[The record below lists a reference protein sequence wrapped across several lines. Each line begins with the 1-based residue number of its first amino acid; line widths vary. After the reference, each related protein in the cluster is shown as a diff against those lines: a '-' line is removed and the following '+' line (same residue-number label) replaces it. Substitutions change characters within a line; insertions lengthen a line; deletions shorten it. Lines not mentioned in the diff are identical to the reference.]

1 MAITTAAGGLR
12 YAGLDGDDRELLE
25 TITDQSARM
34 NRMIENLL
42 DLSKLQA
49 GVVAPHADWLDPREL
64 VEASADELQRNQ
76 PDGRSFQLRF
86 APDLPLVRGD
96 ASQLQRVI
104 VNLLE
109 NARKFSSPE
118 APVQVEVSATP
129 RIARIAVQDSGP
141 GVPEEEAERIFE
153 PFYRSP
159 SQREAPGSGLGLAI
173 ARGLAEANGC
183 RLAVARPA
191 EGGSRFTLG
200 GAGAGCREALVTAG
214 STRILVVDDE
224 RPIRRALEVTLAKAG
239 YTVNTAI
246 DASEALTQA
255 ALQPPDLLILD
266 LMLPD
271 ADGADVCRQLRD
283 WMQAPILLI
292 SAVGE
297 EQDKIRA
304 LDAGADDY
312 LTKPFGI
319 GELLARVRALLR
331 RSEGTV
337 SGEQV
342 IEVGQ
347 LTIDLPHRIVTAAGN
362 EVHLTPTEFDLL
374 KELALADG
382 RPLTHKML
390 LRKVWGAGYAQE
402 MQLLRTH
409 MGRLRDKLEAQGVP
423 RTSIETLTGVG
434 YRLRG

>member
-1 MAITTAAGGLR
+1 MT
-12 YAGLDGDDRELLE
+12 
-25 TITDQSARM
+25 
-34 NRMIENLL
+34 
-42 DLSKLQA
+42 
-49 GVVAPHADWLDPREL
+49 
-64 VEASADELQRNQ
+64 
-76 PDGRSFQLRF
+76 
-86 APDLPLVRGD
+86 
-96 ASQLQRVI
+96 
-104 VNLLE
+104 
-109 NARKFSSPE
+109 
-118 APVQVEVSATP
+118 
-129 RIARIAVQDSGP
+129 
-141 GVPEEEAERIFE
+141 
-153 PFYRSP
+153 
-159 SQREAPGSGLGLAI
+159 
-173 ARGLAEANGC
+173 
-183 RLAVARPA
+183 
-191 EGGSRFTLG
+191 
-200 GAGAGCREALVTAG
+200 AGA
-214 STRILVVDDE
+214 TRILVVDDE

-239 YTVNTAI
+239 YAVSTAI
-246 DASEALTQA
+246 DASE
-255 ALQPPDLLILD
+255 
-266 LMLPD
+266 
-271 ADGADVCRQLRD
+271 
-283 WMQAPILLI
+283 MQAPILLI

-304 LDAGADDY
+304 LDTGADDY

-342 IEVGQ
+342 IEVGE

-390 LRKVWGAGYAQE
+390 LRKVWGTGYAQE